1 MIIFDASSLNV
12 NIFIG
17 FAKYF
22 TEFFFKNTALSRVIV
37 PRINRNLLFKA
48 GYLFTASL

>member
-22 TEFFFKNTALSRVIV
+22 SEFYFKNTSLSGVIA
-37 PRINRNLLFKA
+37 PLINRNLFFKT